1 MRRRALCLSVNELSD
16 RYGIDEKSLREWEPL
31 RLTAKTLGTSASGQ
45 PCGSAAA
52 LRTAGIGAPSP
63 FRPRSTKDRSPPDPV
78 VHLCR
83 AKGRFRIRK
92 SYSRSEA
99 DQPFRVDLGFWV
111 RFQAIVDGLQL

>member
-63 FRPRSTKDRSPPDPV
+63 FARAPAKDRDPPDPV
-78 VHLCR
+78 VR

-99 DQPFRVDLGFWV
+99 DQPFLVDLGFWV
-111 RFQAIVDGLQL
+111 RF